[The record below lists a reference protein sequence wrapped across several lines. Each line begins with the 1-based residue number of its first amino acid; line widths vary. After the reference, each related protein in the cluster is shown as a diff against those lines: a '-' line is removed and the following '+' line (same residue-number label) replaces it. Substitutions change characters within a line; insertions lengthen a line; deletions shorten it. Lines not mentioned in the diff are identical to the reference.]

1 MAQNQPNVPQ
11 NPQLAQVNVQSFMA
25 KYKSKRECYNF
36 LTVQVEVYL
45 PAYETVT
52 IYFLKD
58 LISGKKKRKCHHS
71 QGASRS
77 DRSPFLNAFP
87 LQTSRPAMC
96 GRSAC
101 PTTRGCRSR
110 TCRKSS

>member
-1 MAQNQPNVPQ
+1 M
-11 NPQLAQVNVQSFMA
+11 NVQSFMA

-58 LISGKKKRKCHHS
+58 IISGKKKRKYPCADFFNLRFVINRREG
-71 QGASRS
+71 QERANDLRAALRG
-77 DRSPFLNAFP
+77 P
-87 LQTSRPAMC
+87 LA
-96 GRSAC
+96 
-101 PTTRGCRSR
+101 RGHVE
-110 TCRKSS
+110 